1 MDVRDF
7 YWWER
12 KSRIEN
18 VRKKISVMGEMR
30 LAMHGDEQFDRQI
43 RDYVDQIDL
52 WERPVLTDEQIVAN
66 WNARIAELKAGV
78 ARVKKGK

>member
-12 KSRIEN
+12 KGRVEN
-18 VRKKISVMGEMR
+18 VHKKINALGQMR
-30 LAMHGDEQFDRQI
+30 LAMHGYEQFDRQI

-52 WERPVLTDEQIVAN
+52 WERPTLTDEQIVAN
-66 WNARIAELKAGV
+66 WNARIAELRAGV
-78 ARVKKGK
+78 ARIKKGK